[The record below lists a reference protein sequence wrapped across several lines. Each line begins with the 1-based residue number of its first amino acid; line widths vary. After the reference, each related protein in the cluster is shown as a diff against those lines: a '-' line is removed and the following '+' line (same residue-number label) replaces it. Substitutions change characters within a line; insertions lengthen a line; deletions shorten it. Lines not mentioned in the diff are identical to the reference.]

1 MLKCYDSIVERDRL
15 ELELNSNTFVLNMSS
30 CSWFFPNLI
39 RTLVRNGS
47 EKRRA
52 IQFKIRV
59 SVDDEAASLQYLAVF
74 LHWRKTLGQCEDC
87 VLFSVGEMETNQVV
101 EKIYG
106 RISRFFAL
114 FIEEYGLQNRM
125 LFEKAPEYVQS
136 HVKAKRMAEGQLWPY
151 EKGGYGKEGLPLIP
165 VDLEVYILC
174 QKNFYEF
181 IREDIEEHRT
191 KSWRGIAEGLKQGN
205 RSLKTVAMREICKRF
220 YKQFKMIGESRRYKS
235 SKYGNL
241 LKLINGADVLTFLLF
256 GAAFFGIYN
265 PGKGSATINK
275 RTYIMMS
282 ENNFL
287 TLYERC
293 CAYSLGLLQLMENTI
308 SYTSG
313 GFLSI
318 RAIKRKSTYLKG
330 LLNEPDTNL
339 DDFLSIAICDVAK
352 LTDKNKYMSL
362 REKFFANLQQRR
374 QEAAVSVVLDNQSKV
389 EMNDLFFPKPNSVL
403 TQYLCDP
410 ENTGFHYGL
419 QIFASAVEGAGGDFC
434 VVSGDEATCSSSK
447 LSKETENEDIKKRYS
462 DKSPLDVYYCG
473 TEFYVLLP
481 ISGVVETESKNE
493 FPIPSELSYEAL
505 PNIEP
510 CCFSLTCEK
519 YFPRIEEMFQPD
531 SPAVISKKK
540 DLVNALA
547 GEIREEGNKQR
558 KGHDLCPLVIQ
569 LEGHLKND
577 AIANSFLEILAK
589 AMFFLLSDSDFQYR
603 NMALIGFESNMHMIA
618 FIRYY
623 AQFYNRFGF
632 NESYAKSSQI
642 MLAASGEEM
651 TRHITLSGKYI
662 GKPLYEYTIF
672 SGGKHAYDAESTMLM
687 LALNKISV
695 RTRQGNDFFQ
705 NDGERLNNPHCFD
718 DVEFSWNGEQTK
730 RWLIDLKEA
739 VMTDFSSAKSVGAKI
754 KNCVTHMHVSGVH
767 IDAFYQIDQIFT
779 NAYWAA
785 KLGEWVAH
793 LLKPSAQPSPIILYG
808 YGHLTE
814 PLLVKAKNSL
824 GDCQYMIYE
833 EGYHYTAEKTAD
845 PQLSFGC
852 SRGAVKDILG
862 RKATVALVM
871 PISTTLATFK
881 RMGKLLFDEFKDI
894 EKEDLEFRFIAVFQ
908 LVAED
913 PASQEISQAY
923 FKDAGKNVVVAKESI
938 LGEKSKN
945 RDCHCLVKLPA
956 RWQRPDNCIFCYPE
970 KGTYERMLYTTDDTS
985 LIPTMQLQVFD
996 QPRSSTTG
1004 FVDPIDFFEKDDK
1017 GKYLY
1022 APYLM
1027 YQHIERQNSHFSH
1040 YIQTNNLL
1048 NCVLENGKFA
1058 QWAEEVRNF
1067 LGIGSDEKINII
1079 VAPSHISNQRFPIEI
1094 NKEIFCGKAHIIS
1107 VNALKV
1113 YRSNFEAEF
1122 SNYSLLLNTLLVRLA
1137 ESKWT
1142 LHDCVRFVY
1151 VDDTINT
1158 GSTYARIKS
1167 LIRNFFHVTAADSP
1181 NGHLDFDAIITM
1193 VDRHSQ
1199 SSLRDYIDDPKRF
1212 ISLFRINVPAVR
1224 TNGDSC
1230 TLCKRESAD
1239 KALEFYAALDTT
1251 AEMCAERRSAHS
1263 IMEIS
1268 DAKKKFAE
1276 ISKED
1281 GARYRLLQQRH
1292 MRRFEA
1298 ENKLWNIVRG
1308 IETEHYKQDND
1319 GELSFLRKLYESIA
1333 ESIFGELNKLD
1344 RDEDKIEYL
1353 ISFLKVLSRPFLSFR
1368 PFVATVA
1375 IAILRGVCDNLLNN
1389 RFLMAQNDSRIF
1401 VALQA
1406 SEISERSFSVD
1417 VSCEPGR
1424 KMQLINLLIVCLS
1437 GLSGLN
1443 STYILDTEKII
1454 KSVNFYNVLGCGDSI
1469 YDKLPQRKEDILSGP
1484 WGRKSFADY
1493 VRFSV
1498 FQLVHHEKY
1507 GKVRREKLDQAL
1519 IEVLSEPSQLGEDE
1533 KLLLSLIYLENGTI
1547 EPEDQEMKEALRL
1560 LHNEIVKDE
1569 YGEKKLLTREAKMLA
1584 DSIAYIDEEEL
1595 RNSGDQRYRARDEE
1609 TGLVLTPITTRGYC
1623 DAYDVGFDVHF
1634 SRNAKEHKPI
1644 VQAINHTT
1652 NQLCGKVELT
1662 ETATRNL
1669 RMFGISIFDP
1679 KGFQEKDKYI
1689 FLKFS
1694 NDFGSFAPSIQMN
1707 NAAEMPQMPPL
1718 YLRVRGDWTEGP
1730 LCLLTSIRKIISQ
1743 RRNILKEL
1751 AADLSTEDMHRLIAE
1766 RRFNRALSITK
1777 ASKHA
1782 TEEAERLMHYDF
1794 ESKELSKK
1802 LVGQVRRLLANRT
1815 ISGLYQVESMM
1826 FEKENQDE
1834 ETMGRGERLLTD
1846 SDEITGTDDFIL
1858 WAEDDPMDKYT
1869 QIWDLLKNSFR
1880 IYGCKEGNS
1889 SQNVS
1894 LLFVIDP
1901 SIKASATS
1909 YTMRYKSFQ
1918 EKKLTLDF
1926 LFLLANNAIRHLAE
1940 EYSEEEIAFTI
1951 GQQGEYLTVSS
1962 PMGKT
1967 ELDKAEIIRNAR
1979 SLVIPPHVR
1988 KYFKDRGIKGAEE
2001 ETDGITL
2008 WSLGRYFGRLEMHME
2023 RELGVGVGVG
2033 DRTSSIV
2040 PITYKNGNVEV
2051 GFDYFK
2057 IAFIK
2062 TGSGYHY
2069 MVKMKCIKEQ

>member
-1 MLKCYDSIVERDRL
+1 MLKCYSSRVERERL
-15 ELELNSNTFVLNMSS
+15 ELELNSNIFVLDMSA

-39 RTLVRNGS
+39 RALVRGGS

-59 SVDDEAASLQYLAVF
+59 SADDEASSLQYLAAF

-87 VLFSVGEMETNQVV
+87 VLFSVDETETNRTV

-106 RISRFFAL
+106 RISRFLVL
-114 FIEEYGLQNRM
+114 FVEEYGFQNRM
-125 LFEKAPEYVQS
+125 LFEKPPKYVQS
-136 HVKAKRMAEGQLWPY
+136 HVEANRMAEGQLWPY
-151 EKGGYGKEGLPLIP
+151 EKGGYGREGLPLIP

-181 IREDIEEHRT
+181 IQEDVEEHRE
-191 KSWRGIAEGLKQGN
+191 KSWRGIAEGLKQGDK
-205 RSLKTVAMREICKRF
+205 SLKAVAMREICKRF
-220 YKQFKMIGESRRYKS
+220 YKQFKTIGESKRYKS

-265 PGKGSATINK
+265 PGRGSATISK
-275 RTYIMMS
+275 RTYIMMN

-330 LLNEPDTNL
+330 LLNESDANL
-339 DDFLSIAICDVAK
+339 DDFLSIAICDVAN

-362 REKFFANLQQRR
+362 REKFFANLQQRS
-374 QEAAVSVVLDNQSKV
+374 QETTVSVILDNQSKV

-403 TQYLCDP
+403 TQYLCEP

-447 LSKETENEDIKKRYS
+447 LSKETENEDIRKRYS

-481 ISGVVETESKNE
+481 ISGVVEIENKNE

-510 CCFSLTCEK
+510 CCFSLSCEK
-519 YFPRIEEMFQPD
+519 YFPQIKKMFQPD
-531 SPAVISKKK
+531 CPVSISRKK

-547 GEIREEGNKQR
+547 KEIREEGNKQR

-569 LEGHLKND
+569 LDGHLKNN
-577 AIANSFLEILAK
+577 AITNSFLEILAK
-589 AMFFLLSDSDFQYR
+589 AMFFLLSNPSFQYR
-603 NMALIGFESNMHMIA
+603 NMALIGFESNMHMVA

-642 MLAASGEEM
+642 MIAASGKGM
-651 TRHITLSGKYI
+651 TRYITLSGKYI

-672 SGGKHAYDAESTMLM
+672 SGGKHPYDAESAMLM

-695 RTRQGNDFFQ
+695 RTRQGNAAFLS
-705 NDGERLNNPHCFD
+705 DGERLNNPHCFD
-718 DVEFSWNGEQTK
+718 DVKFNWNGERVE

-754 KNCVTHMHVSGVH
+754 KNCVTHIHVSGVH

-793 LLKPSAQPSPIILYG
+793 LLEPSAQPFPIILYG

-824 GDCQYMIYE
+824 GHCQYMIYE
-833 EGYHYTAEKTAD
+833 EGYHYTAEKTTA
-845 PQLSFGC
+845 PQLSFSC
-852 SRGAVKDILG
+852 SRGDVKDILDG
-862 RKATVALVM
+862 EATIAFIM

-881 RMGKLLFDEFKDI
+881 RMGDLLFDEFKDI
-894 EKEDLEFRFIAVFQ
+894 EKENLKFRFVAVFQ

-913 PASQEISQAY
+913 LASQEISQAY
-923 FKDAGKNVVVAKESI
+923 FENPDKSAVVAKEPL
-938 LGEKSKN
+938 LGGKSKD

-956 RWQRPDNCIFCYPE
+956 RWQRPGDCTFCYPE
-970 KGTYERMLYTTDDTS
+970 EGTYERMLYTTDDTS

-996 QPRSSTTG
+996 QSRSSTAG
-1004 FVDPIDFFEKDDK
+1004 FVKPLDFFEKDDD

-1022 APYLM
+1022 APCLIYR
-1027 YQHIERQNSHFSH
+1027 HIERQNSHFAH
-1040 YIQTNNLL
+1040 YIQTNSLL
-1048 NCVLENGKFA
+1048 NCILENGKFA
-1058 QWAEEVRNF
+1058 QWAKETRTF
-1067 LGIGSDEKINII
+1067 LGIGLDWKINII

-1094 NKEIFCGKAHIIS
+1094 NEAIFDGKAHIVS
-1107 VNALKV
+1107 VNAQKI

-1122 SNYSLLLNTLLVRLA
+1122 SNYSLLLNTLLTRLM
-1137 ESKWT
+1137 ESKRA

-1151 VDDTINT
+1151 VDDNINT

-1167 LIRNFFHVTAADSP
+1167 LIRNLFHVAATDNP
-1181 NGHLDFDAIITM
+1181 NGHLDFDVIITM
-1193 VDRHSQ
+1193 VDRHSPQ
-1199 SSLRDYIDDPKRF
+1199 SLQDYVDDPKRY

-1239 KALEFYAALDTT
+1239 KTLEFYAALDTT
-1251 AEMCAERRSAHS
+1251 AEMCAERRNAHS

-1268 DAKKKFAE
+1268 DAKKKIAE
-1276 ISKED
+1276 IIKED
-1281 GARYRLLQQRH
+1281 GARYRILQQRH
-1292 MRRFEA
+1292 MRRFEV
-1298 ENKLWNIVRG
+1298 ENALWNIVRE
-1308 IETEHYKQDND
+1308 IETEHYKQDDD
-1319 GELSFLRKLYESIA
+1319 GELSFLRKLYENIA
-1333 ESIFGELNKLD
+1333 ENIFREINKLD
-1344 RDEDKIEYL
+1344 SEEDKIEYL

-1375 IAILRGVCDNLLNN
+1375 IAILRGICDNLLNN
-1389 RFLMAQNDSRIF
+1389 NFLTATKDSRIS
-1401 VALQA
+1401 VMLQA
-1406 SEISERSFSVD
+1406 PEISDRTFCMD
-1417 VSCEPGR
+1417 VSFEPER

-1454 KSVNFYNVLGCGDSI
+1454 KCVNFHNVLRCGNSI
-1469 YDKLPQRKEDILSGP
+1469 YDKLLQGKENISSGQ

-1507 GKVRREKLDQAL
+1507 GKVRREKFDQAL
-1519 IEVLSEPSQLGEDE
+1519 IEVLSEPSQLREDA
-1533 KLLLSLIYLENGTI
+1533 KLLLSLLYLENGTI
-1547 EPEDQEMKEALRL
+1547 EPEDTEMKEARQLLRD
-1560 LHNEIVKDE
+1560 EIVTDE
-1569 YGEKKLLTREAKMLA
+1569 YREEELLTGEAQMLA

-1595 RNSGDQRYRARDEE
+1595 RHPGDQRYREGDEE

-1634 SRNAKEHKPI
+1634 GGNAKKHKPI
-1644 VQAINHTT
+1644 VRAINHTT

-1662 ETATRNL
+1662 KTANRNL

-1679 KGFQEKDKYI
+1679 KGFQMEDKYI

-1694 NDFGSFAPSIQMN
+1694 NDFGFFAPSIQMN
-1707 NAAEMPQMPPL
+1707 NTVEMPQMPPL
-1718 YLRVRGDWTEGP
+1718 YLRVRGNWTEGP
-1730 LCLLTSIRKIISQ
+1730 LCLLTSIRKIIIQ
-1743 RRNILKEL
+1743 RRNILQKL
-1751 AADLSTEDMHRLIAE
+1751 AVDLSTEDMHRLIAE

-1794 ESKELSKK
+1794 ECKELSKK

-1826 FEKENQDE
+1826 FEQENQEE
-1834 ETMGRGERLLTD
+1834 ETMSPRERLLTD
-1846 SDEITGTDDFIL
+1846 SDEITGIDDFVL

-1880 IYGCKEGNS
+1880 IYGCKEGNP

-1894 LLFVIDP
+1894 LQFVIDP
-1901 SIKASATS
+1901 SVKASTTS

-1940 EYSEEEIAFTI
+1940 EYSKEEIVFTI
-1951 GQQGEYLTVSS
+1951 GQQGEYLSVSS
-1962 PMGKT
+1962 PMGKMK
-1967 ELDKAEIIRNAR
+1967 LDKAEIIRNAR

-1988 KYFKDRGIKGAEE
+1988 KYFKDRGVKGAEE

-2008 WSLGRYFGRLEMHME
+2008 WSLGRYFRRLEMHVE
-2023 RELGVGVGVG
+2023 HELGVGN
-2033 DRTSSIV
+2033 RTSSIV
-2040 PITYKNGNVEV
+2040 PITCENDNVEV
-2051 GFDYFK
+2051 GFDCFK

-2062 TGSGYHY
+2062 TDSGYNY